1 MERLQ
6 IVKISP
12 TENMTVLVET
22 PVPGARHAEIVEKL
36 MAYGGVNC
44 EQVGYIEPPRDP
56 AARAR
61 LQMMGGEFCGNA
73 TMSLASFLCFCD
85 AMPAGAQADIPLEV
99 SGMEGTLACH
109 VCCLAEGEYEGTV
122 QMPRPL
128 SISRQTLAFSNTA
141 YSVICVRMDGIAH
154 LLIDAKQVGGA
165 GTSGSCQG
173 ARGAEPT
180 AVFLDL
186 LHAWAPLFA
195 EEAVG
200 LVLCDFERDEI
211 RPLVYVKP
219 TGSAVWER
227 GCGSGS
233 AAYGAAM
240 AWKTGREVEI
250 PVRQP
255 GGTITVRAGEKGVSI
270 RGKVKIVM
278 RGEAYV

>member
-22 PVPGARHAEIVEKL
+22 PVPGARHAEIAEKL

-128 SISRQTLAFSNTA
+128 SISRQTLAFSNTP

-154 LLIDAKQVGGA
+154 LLPDGTGNKNYGNHVLVVHVGERLA
-165 GTSGSCQG
+165 GL
-173 ARGAEPT
+173 ADVLDRGVDRQRA
-180 AVFLDL
+180 
-186 LHAWAPLFA
+186 
-195 EEAVG
+195 G
-200 LVLCDFERDEI
+200 LVQDVREALVVVDGLPAERVQ
-211 RPLVYVKP
+211 PH
-219 TGSAVWER
+219 R
-227 GCGSGS
+227 GRHVLGDGQRGDRHHGLGRAEGDRAGGSG
-233 AAYGAAM
+233 GGIG
-240 AWKTGREVEI
+240 W
-250 PVRQP
+250 QP
-255 GGTITVRAGEKGVSI
+255 PFTP
-270 RGKVKIVM
+270 
-278 RGEAYV
+278 

>member
-22 PVPGARHAEIVEKL
+22 PVPRARHAEIAEKL
-36 MAYGGVNC
+36 MVYGGVNC

-109 VCCLAEGEYEGTV
+109 VRCLAEGEYEGAV

-128 SISRQTLAFSNTA
+128 SISRQTLAFSNTP
-141 YSVICVRMDGIAH
+141 YSVTCVRMDGIAH
-154 LLIDAKQVGGA
+154 LLIDAKQV
-165 GTSGSCQG
+165 
-173 ARGAEPT
+173 ARGAEPI
-180 AVFLDL
+180 VVPHDL

-200 LVLCDFERDEI
+200 LVLCDFEKDEI

-240 AWKTGREVEI
+240 AWKTGRDVEI

-278 RGEAYV
+278 RGEAYI

>member
-22 PVPGARHAEIVEKL
+22 PVPRARHAEIAEKL

-44 EQVGYIEPPRDP
+44 EQVGYIERPQNP

-73 TMSLASFLCFCD
+73 TMSLASFLCFQD
-85 AMPAGAQADIPLEV
+85 GMPAGAQADIPLEV
-99 SGMEGTLACH
+99 SGMEGTLACR
-109 VCCLAEGEYEGTV
+109 VRCLAEGEYEGEV

-128 SISRQTLAFSNTA
+128 AVGERILAFSGDS
-141 YSVICVRMDGIAH
+141 YPVVCVRMDGITH
-154 LLIDAKQVGGA
+154 LLLNAQEVENPERF
-165 GTSGSCQG
+165 
-173 ARGAEPT
+173 RGADSS
-180 AVFLDL
+180 AVCLEL
-186 LHAWAPLFA
+186 LRAWAPLFE

-200 LVLCDFERDEI
+200 LVLCDFEKHAI

-233 AAYGAAM
+233 AAYGAAA
-240 AWKTGREVEI
+240 AWKTGGSVEI

-255 GGTITVRAGEKGVSI
+255 GGVITVRAGEREISI
-270 RGKVKIVM
+270 RGKVKMIL
-278 RGEAYV
+278 RGEAFV